1 MCQQHMFSIMDQ
13 DEHSRYHG
21 RISHM
26 ATCRTVASPVL
37 SEWTIQSST
46 DRTVTAVT
54 LPIQNLGGVARHT
67 ISRIVKLTK
76 KCSQPK
82 RPPSLGEW
90 LLRHHFA
97 GNACLTVDS
106 SHVEGAMR
114 LYHGYAFL
122 IAVYGRYSL
131 LTFLDDELM
140 LAKWEPECR
149 AGRRGG
155 RWIRALKRRSHKM
168 ILQWACRLCIQE
180 IYVNLA
186 PGHTRRSTTTLYD
199 YCQGSHTTTHF
210 CVSKQGGL
218 APCLRGYMLRLA
230 QGVSAIA

>member
-1 MCQQHMFSIMDQ
+1 
-13 DEHSRYHG
+13 
-21 RISHM
+21 M

-46 DRTVTAVT
+46 GRTVTAVT
-54 LPIQNLGGVARHT
+54 LPTQNLGGVARYT

-76 KCSQPK
+76 KCAQPK
-82 RPPSLGEW
+82 RLPSPGEW

-97 GNACLTVDS
+97 GHACITVDS

-122 IAVYGRYSL
+122 IAVYERYSL

-140 LAKWEPECR
+140 LAKWEPECW
-149 AGRRGG
+149 ADRRGG
-155 RWIRALKRRSHKM
+155 RWIRTLKRRSHKM

-180 IYVNLA
+180 IYVKLA
-186 PGHTRRSTTTLYD
+186 PGHTRRFTRTLYD
-199 YCQGSHTTTHF
+199 YRQGSHVPICFVHA
-210 CVSKQGGL
+210 VISIVIVK
-218 APCLRGYMLRLA
+218 
-230 QGVSAIA
+230 